1 MLYKFSCSDILN
13 SALLDTHT
21 GAVKYNII
29 TRPHFIH
36 APIPG
41 SGGRTELVPSRRSYL
56 LDASGKKLASWGWT
70 LAGQPTDICIGREKL
85 DGPKGLFGSMGP
97 PPSDTGET
105 KGQLHHSSVIVKN
118 RLVRSPLHSGNHY
131 LELESHPM
139 VTDVELITTFV
150 LMEIMRRSR
159 FANQKSSAA
168 PASCAPPRSWL
179 SRTSGK
185 ISQGLT
191 RAMV

>member
-1 MLYKFSCSDILN
+1 MIL
-13 SALLDTHT
+13 
-21 GAVKYNII
+21 
-29 TRPHFIH
+29 
-36 APIPG
+36 
-41 SGGRTELVPSRRSYL
+41 RSSL
-56 LDASGKKLASWGWT
+56 
-70 LAGQPTDICIGREKL
+70 Q
-85 DGPKGLFGSMGP
+85 LFD
-97 PPSDTGET
+97 SDTGET

-131 LELESHPM
+131 LEVESHPM

-168 PASCAPPRSWL
+168 PASCSPPRSWL